1 MIEQKNKLNFSNIVK
16 LLRIHHYIKNIFIFV
31 PAFFALK
38 LTDYEVLISTFS
50 AFILFSIVA
59 SSVYILNDY
68 FDIEEDRRHPK
79 KQYRPLASG
88 AISKF
93 EAIFLMAVLLIL
105 GSILMTFLPI
115 KVSLVILIYILLNVA
130 YTLHLK
136 NVAIIDILIIAI
148 GFVLRL
154 FVGALVSGVNLSMWI
169 VIMTFLLSLFIAL
182 AKRRDDVIIFMNT
195 GNALRKVINGYNMQF
210 LDVSMA
216 IMASVVIVVYTI
228 YTTSL
233 DVIERVHSEY
243 LYLTTF
249 FVIVGI
255 MRFLQLTFVLN
266 QSGSPTNIILKD
278 KFIMTTLAFWI
289 LSYSWILYY

>member
-1 MIEQKNKLNFSNIVK
+1 M
-16 LLRIHHYIKNIFIFV
+16 
-31 PAFFALK
+31 
-38 LTDYEVLISTFS
+38 
-50 AFILFSIVA
+50 A

-88 AISKF
+88 VISKF
-93 EAIFLMAVLLIL
+93 EAIFLMAILLIL
-105 GSILMTFLPI
+105 GSILITFLPI

-154 FVGALVSGVNLSMWI
+154 FVGAIVSGVNLSMWI

-182 AKRRDDVIIFMNT
+182 AKRRDDVIIFMKT
-195 GNALRKVINGYNMQF
+195 GNVLRKVINGYNMQF

-266 QSGSPTNIILKD
+266 QSGSPTNIVLKD

>member
-1 MIEQKNKLNFSNIVK
+1 
-16 LLRIHHYIKNIFIFV
+16 
-31 PAFFALK
+31 
-38 LTDYEVLISTFS
+38 
-50 AFILFSIVA
+50 
-59 SSVYILNDY
+59 
-68 FDIEEDRRHPK
+68 
-79 KQYRPLASG
+79 
-88 AISKF
+88 
-93 EAIFLMAVLLIL
+93 
-105 GSILMTFLPI
+105 
-115 KVSLVILIYILLNVA
+115 
-130 YTLHLK
+130 
-136 NVAIIDILIIAI
+136 
-148 GFVLRL
+148 
-154 FVGALVSGVNLSMWI
+154 
-169 VIMTFLLSLFIAL
+169 
-182 AKRRDDVIIFMNT
+182 MNT